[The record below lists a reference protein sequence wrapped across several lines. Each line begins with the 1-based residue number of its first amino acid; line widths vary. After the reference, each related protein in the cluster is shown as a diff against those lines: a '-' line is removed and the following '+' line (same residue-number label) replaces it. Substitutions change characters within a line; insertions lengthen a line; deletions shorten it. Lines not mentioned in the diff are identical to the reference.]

1 MVQPGARVLAQQAEY
16 QRGDYVVTTDH
27 ARFDRTAIHAFLTRS
42 YWAEGIPREVVDRAI
57 FGSLSFGLFEGER
70 QIGFARAV
78 TDGATFAYLADVYVL
93 ESHRGRG
100 LGRWLV
106 ECVMAHPDL
115 QGLRR
120 FMLVT
125 RDAHEIYRP
134 FGFEELRAPE
144 RHMERVPLNPYGRTP
159 S

>member
-1 MVQPGARVLAQQAEY
+1 VASAVSRASEHAEY
-16 QRGDYVVTTDH
+16 QRGAFVVTTDPG
-27 ARFDRTAIHAFLTRS
+27 RFDRVAIHAFLAHS
-42 YWAEGIPREVVDRAI
+42 YWAEGNPRAIVDRSI
-57 FGSLSFGLFEGER
+57 EGSLSFGLFEGAR

-78 TDGATFAYLADVYVL
+78 TDRATFAYLADVYVL

-106 ECVMAHPDL
+106 ECVTAHPDL

-120 FMLVT
+120 QILVT
-125 RDAHEIYRP
+125 RDAHELYRP
-134 FGFEELRAPE
+134 FGFEALRAPE
-144 RHMERVPLNPYGRTP
+144 RHMEKVLPHPYRRPEG